1 MWFIYILECR
11 DGAFYVGET
20 GNVPARLSKHIDG
33 SASTFTAA
41 RRPVKLVHVE
51 RHADRRSALARERQ
65 LKGWTRAKKK
75 ALTAGNIVT
84 Q

>member
-1 MWFIYILECR
+1 MWFIYILECS

-33 SASTFTAA
+33 NASTFTAA

-65 LKGWTRAKKK
+65 LKGGP
-75 ALTAGNIVT
+75 ALRRKLWLPATS
-84 Q
+84 